1 MTGKSLVVVGIAPLA
16 DQAAAIARPLYGEGD
31 VSVATLPVER
41 KFQFDFSPFDGL
53 NAETQDAFV
62 ALDARAVNFSR
73 LEVVSL
79 LKARGFAL
87 ARLIAKGA
95 FVDPGHR
102 IGENTIIHVGAA
114 VSPDARVGYNV
125 VIGPGCVVGAGAR
138 IGNSVYLGAG
148 AVIGAGAMIGDN
160 TTIGAGVIVD
170 VGVKV
175 GKQGEILISGV
186 YGSDIPDKTFLAPG
200 YDGPVRIIKF

>member
-1 MTGKSLVVVGIAPLA
+1 VIVGIAPLA
-16 DQAAAIARPLYGEGD
+16 DHAAAIARTLQSERE
-31 VSVATLPVER
+31 VSVAILHCQR
-41 KFQFDFSPFDGL
+41 KFKFDFTSLEGL
-53 NAETQDAFV
+53 TAESQDAFV

-73 LEVVSL
+73 LEMVSM

-102 IGENTIIHVGAA
+102 IGENTIVHVGAS

-125 VIGPGCVVGAGAR
+125 VIGPGCAVGPGAR

-160 TTIGAGVIVD
+160 TTIGAGVIIEA
-170 VGVKV
+170 GVKV
-175 GKQGEILISGV
+175 GKQGEILIRGV
-186 YGSDIPDKTFLAPG
+186 YGSDIPDKTFHAPG